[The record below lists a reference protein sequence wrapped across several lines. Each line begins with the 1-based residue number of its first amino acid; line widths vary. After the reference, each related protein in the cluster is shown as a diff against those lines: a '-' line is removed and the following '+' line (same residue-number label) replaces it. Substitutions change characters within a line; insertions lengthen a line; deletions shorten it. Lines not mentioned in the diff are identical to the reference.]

1 MIGNS
6 ASRMSFHRKC
16 NVASGIAKSKKKA
29 RLTAG

>member
-16 NVASGIAKSKKKA
+16 NVASGIAKSKKKPA
-29 RLTAG
+29 